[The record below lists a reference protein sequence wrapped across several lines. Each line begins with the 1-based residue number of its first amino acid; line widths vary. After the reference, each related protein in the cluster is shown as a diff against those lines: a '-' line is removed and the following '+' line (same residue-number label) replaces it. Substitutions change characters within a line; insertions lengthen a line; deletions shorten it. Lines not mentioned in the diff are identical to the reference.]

1 MVCFAF
7 LQFAIV
13 AERGVALWKRE
24 RYEKFGPFL
33 GWSFTVISILISIA
47 STVYVAADVDYEGD
61 SVYCSTATDTTAE
74 RVTAQGI
81 GMCVVEL
88 IALAGMFALNIFNT
102 MAIKKFTKF
111 FRVQSYQLRENA
123 SVIRLMLPL
132 IVFQT
137 LSYILFAAIDAT
149 IATVHMQL
157 PYVTYRTLV
166 ASFYANYF
174 LPIRISYLSVMQCEE
189 KRQLVGAFWF
199 LLAMYAQL
207 CASLISSVLCILVM
221 KKCLKTV
228 FHVNIKVLFVA
239 MLSLYVVH
247 SLIIAATQTM
257 HLILYK
263 AKDPCTLSISPVTC
277 FCLRFPAFSCM
288 VSFSVMQ
295 FFMVVERMAALW
307 KHQRYESY
315 GPLLGILFVA
325 ISTPPY
331 YTLISTLFI
340 GYAMRSSNRRHRLLE
355 AIDEQQRKEREIY
368 FQTYD
373 VMWKRH
379 DTKRKN
385 QVGVQCQFHIPPG
398 GDSSRTNF
406 IPC

>member
-1 MVCFAF
+1 MGLSDCADDRELTHNPWFLLSISLQAVAGAISAVVSSIVAWKCKCLHFHVNCRILIIALLMLYILHSVCITILQVAQLARYLLIPDACRVGLSLAVCFALRLPPSACMVCFAF

-166 ASFYANYF
+166 ASFY
-174 LPIRISYLSVMQCEE
+174 
-189 KRQLVGAFWF
+189 
-199 LLAMYAQL
+199 
-207 CASLISSVLCILVM
+207 
-221 KKCLKTV
+221 
-228 FHVNIKVLFVA
+228 
-239 MLSLYVVH
+239 
-247 SLIIAATQTM
+247 II
-257 HLILYK
+257 
-263 AKDPCTLSISPVTC
+263 
-277 FCLRFPAFSCM
+277 
-288 VSFSVMQ
+288 
-295 FFMVVERMAALW
+295 
-307 KHQRYESY
+307 
-315 GPLLGILFVA
+315 
-325 ISTPPY
+325 PY
-331 YTLISTLFI
+331 YTIVSPILLWYIIRWSQRLKESKMKQLT
-340 GYAMRSSNRRHRLLE
+340 RHNENERDVYFRTY
-355 AIDEQQRKEREIY
+355 ID
-368 FQTYD
+368 
-373 VMWKRH
+373 MWNTR
-379 DTKRKN
+379 TKN
-385 QVGVQCQFHIPPG
+385 
-398 GDSSRTNF
+398 
-406 IPC
+406 

>member
-1 MVCFAF
+1 
-7 LQFAIV
+7 
-13 AERGVALWKRE
+13 
-24 RYEKFGPFL
+24 
-33 GWSFTVISILISIA
+33 
-47 STVYVAADVDYEGD
+47 
-61 SVYCSTATDTTAE
+61 
-74 RVTAQGI
+74 
-81 GMCVVEL
+81 
-88 IALAGMFALNIFNT
+88 
-102 MAIKKFTKF
+102 
-111 FRVQSYQLRENA
+111 
-123 SVIRLMLPL
+123 
-132 IVFQT
+132 
-137 LSYILFAAIDAT
+137 
-149 IATVHMQL
+149 
-157 PYVTYRTLV
+157 
-166 ASFYANYF
+166 
-174 LPIRISYLSVMQCEE
+174 MQCEE

-325 ISTPPY
+325 ISILVAIGGASYTFSDYMSQQSFFYCSSISSYSSTRIEIVFFSITGIDLLTVLLIIMLNVVNAHFLKRKSNTLAASYQLRENIVIFRIILPLSTFQALYFLLYSMSGVLLTEIVQVVDAEKFYTWAALLYTPPY

>member
-1 MVCFAF
+1 
-7 LQFAIV
+7 
-13 AERGVALWKRE
+13 
-24 RYEKFGPFL
+24 
-33 GWSFTVISILISIA
+33 
-47 STVYVAADVDYEGD
+47 
-61 SVYCSTATDTTAE
+61 
-74 RVTAQGI
+74 
-81 GMCVVEL
+81 
-88 IALAGMFALNIFNT
+88 
-102 MAIKKFTKF
+102 
-111 FRVQSYQLRENA
+111 
-123 SVIRLMLPL
+123 
-132 IVFQT
+132 
-137 LSYILFAAIDAT
+137 
-149 IATVHMQL
+149 
-157 PYVTYRTLV
+157 
-166 ASFYANYF
+166 
-174 LPIRISYLSVMQCEE
+174 MQCEE

-247 SLIIAATQTM
+247 SLIIAAT
-257 HLILYK
+257 
-263 AKDPCTLSISPVTC
+263 
-277 FCLRFPAFSCM
+277 
-288 VSFSVMQ
+288 Q

-385 QVGVQCQFHIPPG
+385 QVGVQC
-398 GDSSRTNF
+398 
-406 IPC
+406 